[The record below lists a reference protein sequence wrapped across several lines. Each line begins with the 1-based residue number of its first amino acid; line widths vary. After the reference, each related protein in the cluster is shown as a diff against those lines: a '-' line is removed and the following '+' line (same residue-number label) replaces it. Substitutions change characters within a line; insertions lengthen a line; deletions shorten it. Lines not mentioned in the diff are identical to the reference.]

1 MAVSYDSDVNISR
14 RGTFPLSFKA
24 WGIAWGYLQV
34 NDLGRLRENQA
45 TKSMAKRE
53 CKLREWKKVL
63 EVHNSVWY
71 WSRYLTTNSWKCLP
85 GLWRLWWSTGSQ
97 ITHICTDVTTGVSE
111 VFAFM
116 NDITLERAGTKQ
128 ILHVI
133 TVRKIGC
140 QQMWQRKGRDF
151 LYFHLSPVTA
161 YRSSSKSSRITA
173 NTNRGLWL
181 TL

>member
-85 GLWRLWWSTGSQ
+85 GLWCLWWSTGSQ
-97 ITHICTDVTTGVSE
+97 ITHICTDVTTGASE

-116 NDITLERAGTKQ
+116 NA
-128 ILHVI
+128 HYA
-133 TVRKIGC
+133 RKSGNKANFARHYSAKN
-140 QQMWQRKGRDF
+140 W
-151 LYFHLSPVTA
+151 LSTDVTA
-161 YRSSSKSSRITA
+161 HRKRFSLFSSVSGHS
-173 NTNRGLWL
+173 LPFFE
-181 TL
+181 